1 MRGKVHAA
9 AKCKAASM
17 LLKQLY
23 PTHQLGLTS
32 STTLRVAE
40 RHWFL
45 LLDSRGIYMFGIVF
59 RIGLLLAK
67 LLKIDLIYKCKA
79 ILIWKKLTM
88 CYGRKRRMDT
98 HA

>member
-1 MRGKVHAA
+1 
-9 AKCKAASM
+9 
-17 LLKQLY
+17 
-23 PTHQLGLTS
+23 
-32 STTLRVAE
+32 
-40 RHWFL
+40 
-45 LLDSRGIYMFGIVF
+45 MFGIVF